1 MWRVQ
6 VDRTMMGTRQKA
18 QPIRLLGQSHQRTAV
33 KSVREKRVAGWALTT
48 KKTPRFSNHNTP
60 SSEFYKLDVFKVV
73 IVVFSTSIKED
84 HGQSIF
90 GVQFNYHL
98 RKDQPL
104 MFASCG
110 TNRISVYE
118 CPKEG
123 GLKMLQAYAD
133 PDVSIV
139 IRYPYVRSFGSAWR

>member
-1 MWRVQ
+1 M
-6 VDRTMMGTRQKA
+6 
-18 QPIRLLGQSHQRTAV
+18 
-33 KSVREKRVAGWALTT
+33 
-48 KKTPRFSNHNTP
+48 
-60 SSEFYKLDVFKVV
+60 
-73 IVVFSTSIKED
+73 VFSSSIKED

-139 IRYPYVRSFGSAWR
+139 IRYTHVSSLVQLGVRFYVSLVPGCQFDVVVFMKICYFHSTFQELVEVIWFFYDLS

>member
-1 MWRVQ
+1 M
-6 VDRTMMGTRQKA
+6 TFSA
-18 QPIRLLGQSHQRTAV
+18 
-33 KSVREKRVAGWALTT
+33 SV
-48 KKTPRFSNHNTP
+48 
-60 SSEFYKLDVFKVV
+60 
-73 IVVFSTSIKED
+73 KED

-104 MFASCG
+104 IFASCG

-118 CPKEG
+118 CPSEG

-139 IRYPYVRSFGSAWR
+139 FRKAGSLLGFYLSLVYLFCWI